1 MTHSFPHRRSS
12 DLPPMETSD
21 MQYDVIVVGSGASGL
36 TAAIRAAKAGLSVL
50 VLEKA
55 DHFGG
60 TTAVSGGGIWIPGSP
75 QEVAAGVEDSPA
87 ERQSVVGGK
96 SVAVS
101 VDLGGRRIIK
111 KKK

>member
-1 MTHSFPHRRSS
+1 MQSWKRRR
-12 DLPPMETSD
+12 PPMETSD

-75 QEVAAGVEDSPA
+75 QAVAAGVEDSRS
-87 ERQSVVGGK
+87 EEHTSELQSLMRH
-96 SVAVS
+96 SYAAFC
-101 VDLGGRRIIK
+101 L
-111 KKK
+111 